1 MLVKNKKGV
10 SEIVV
15 TIIIILLAIVV
26 FAIVSVVVRG
36 TVTKG
41 AENIELSANCL
52 EIEMHAVKI
61 SQHKISGVPVVG
73 SYNISVSRSSSGKE
87 LDGIKILVEDAA
99 KVSIVSSADLIGK
112 IKSLDKKTYI
122 VPGVAFTP
130 AQVTVTPFFMK
141 KSGEIYYCENAKADQ
156 LAVSP

>member
-1 MLVKNKKGV
+1 MRIACEYLP
-10 SEIVV
+10 
-15 TIIIILLAIVV
+15 LC
-26 FAIVSVVVRG
+26 
-36 TVTKG
+36 
-41 AENIELSANCL
+41 IELCFLAKQTL
-52 EIEMHAVKI
+52 HD
-61 SQHKISGVPVVG
+61 
-73 SYNISVSRSSSGKE
+73 VSRSSSGKE

-99 KVSIVSSADLIGK
+99 KVSIASSADLIGK